1 MGLTVDVPSKVW
13 NINHQFS
20 SSDCFTCKDMQN
32 YPSHVKMKIPEIYS
46 KDMSMLKLSSSNH
59 NFIKPIGQFP
69 IKKNV
74 ERYKQLS
81 VGLKKFKVGI

>member
-1 MGLTVDVPSKVW
+1 
-13 NINHQFS
+13 
-20 SSDCFTCKDMQN
+20 
-32 YPSHVKMKIPEIYS
+32 MKIPEIYS
-46 KDMSMLKLSSSNH
+46 KDMSMMKLSSSNH